1 MHRSLTRRALA
12 LGLIALFHVAMF
24 QDVAMLLCAMA
35 PDATQVATAP
45 PAMPDHASMAGHQHH
60 GATST
65 ASRSDAE
72 NPDPV
77 PDHDHGSCTNY
88 CCSHS
93 PADVGR
99 LPALLASTE
108 APAFHVAS
116 VEFVELYLSPTV
128 PHNTLPN
135 PPPVA

>member
-35 PDATQVATAP
+35 PGATQVATAP
-45 PAMPDHASMAGHQHH
+45 PAMAGHEHH

-65 ASRSDAE
+65 ASHSDPG

-77 PDHDHGSCTNY
+77 PDHDHGSCSNY

-99 LPALLASTE
+99 LPTLLASSE
-108 APAFHVAS
+108 APALSVAS